1 MRHKFYYNGFTLIE
15 LLVVVTII
23 GILAGLAV
31 PAINKALIASKQ
43 SADLSNTRQLG
54 TVLNLIANDNN
65 NLLPGSDSDPVTDR
79 RNAANTLILYG
90 SLLQNGD
97 LTDPKVLAS
106 HAGNSTPYSGSLSQA
121 FTSLQSINVGWDYVS
136 NLSLLNRS
144 ILPLLITKGAVTG
157 NISTFTDKVTLGNN
171 NLWGK
176 TGLVIYT
183 LGNSAQ
189 FIKAQNGIISEQ
201 IQKSDLPDTESPILT
216 TQ

>member
-1 MRHKFYYNGFTLIE
+1 MTPLKRAFTLIE

-31 PAINKALIASKQ
+31 PAINKALTASKQ
-43 SADLSNTRQLG
+43 SADLSNARQLG
-54 TVLNLIANDNN
+54 TILNLIANDND
-65 NLLPGSDSDPVTDR
+65 NLLPGSDSDPVADR

-97 LTDPKVLAS
+97 LTDPKVLVS
-106 HAGNSTPYSGSLSQA
+106 HAGNNTAYTGALSQA
-121 FTSLQSINVGWDYVS
+121 FISLQSVNVGWDYVS
-136 NLSLLNRS
+136 NLTLLNRS

-157 NISTFTDKVTLGNN
+157 NVSAFTDKVTLGSN
-171 NLWGK
+171 NLWGT
-176 TGLVIYT
+176 TGLVVYT

-189 FIKAQNGIISEQ
+189 FIKVQNGVIPQQ
-201 IQKSDLPDTESPILT
+201 IQKSDLPDTEKPILT